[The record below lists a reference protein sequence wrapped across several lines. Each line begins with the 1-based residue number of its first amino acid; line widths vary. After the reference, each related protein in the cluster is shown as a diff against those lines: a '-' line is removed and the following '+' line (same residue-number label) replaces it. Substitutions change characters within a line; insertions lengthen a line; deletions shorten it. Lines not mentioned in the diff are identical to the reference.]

1 MVCGEAGI
9 GKSAVLARAAARA
22 APHARVRQIVASESE
37 MELAYAGLQQLCA
50 PMMNAIDSLPLPQRE
65 ALEVALGL
73 SSASS
78 GNRFLVGLAVLGLLT
93 EAAGDRPLLCI
104 IDDAQWLDDA
114 SSQAIAF
121 VARRLDAE
129 GITILLAMRTVG
141 DQFAN
146 LQQLRLGGLSD
157 RDAGDLFRHVVP
169 GAIDRRIR
177 DQIIAEAR
185 GNPLALKE
193 LPRAISPADIAGGFA
208 LVGSV
213 PLEKRIEESVLAQLE
228 SLPDA
233 ARLLLL
239 VAAADPTGDPDLLL
253 RASAS
258 LGIAPENLDIA
269 AHADALHTG
278 TRVGFRH
285 PLVRS
290 AIYRA
295 APPERRR
302 LVHSALAEATSEVS
316 DPDRRAWHQASATIL
331 PNESV
336 AANLERS
343 AARARIRGGVAA
355 SAAFLERA
363 AELTPDPTLR
373 ARRLISAAEAKHD
386 AGAPAAS
393 LRLLDIAG
401 DRQLTSLQSAL
412 VARLRARA
420 GYALRRDSS
429 ATRLLLDAAKGLE
442 ALDPELARDTYIEA
456 LAAALYGGRLGDS
469 DMVATVATAILE
481 ATDGDSADGPQELL
495 LRGQA
500 LLAAHGQTAALA
512 TLQRALRAL
521 MDRPP
526 DALGLHWLWF
536 ASRAAQDLWDAS
548 ALRELAVRQVELA
561 RADGALTVL
570 PIALSLLM
578 LAQTVDGDLD
588 AAAASCDEIDVIKS
602 VTGHPL
608 PEYGRMF
615 LAAYR
620 GQEEEV
626 LPRARRLRADGVA
639 RGEGYALSAANFAE
653 AILYNGLGRYTEALA
668 AARRE
673 LPYASELN
681 HAMRTLLE
689 LVEAAVHAGEQ
700 ELALTAFEVFEGFTR
715 PVGSDWSLAVA
726 AMAEAQV
733 SEAVAAEE
741 LYHFAIERF
750 ERQRIPIMIGRCRLL
765 YGEMLRRANRRV
777 DAREQLRAAHQ
788 LLSNCGL
795 EGFADRAARELNAT
809 GETLRR
815 RTAGSVG
822 LLTEQELNV
831 ARLARD
837 GLTNRDIGARLFISS
852 RTAEYHLHKV
862 YQKLG
867 INSRS
872 ELGMALTDL
881 T

>member
-1 MVCGEAGI
+1 
-9 GKSAVLARAAARA
+9 
-22 APHARVRQIVASESE
+22 
-37 MELAYAGLQQLCA
+37 
-50 PMMNAIDSLPLPQRE
+50 
-65 ALEVALGL
+65 
-73 SSASS
+73 
-78 GNRFLVGLAVLGLLT
+78 
-93 EAAGDRPLLCI
+93 
-104 IDDAQWLDDA
+104 
-114 SSQAIAF
+114 
-121 VARRLDAE
+121 
-129 GITILLAMRTVG
+129 
-141 DQFAN
+141 
-146 LQQLRLGGLSD
+146 
-157 RDAGDLFRHVVP
+157 
-169 GAIDRRIR
+169 
-177 DQIIAEAR
+177 
-185 GNPLALKE
+185 
-193 LPRAISPADIAGGFA
+193 
-208 LVGSV
+208 
-213 PLEKRIEESVLAQLE
+213 
-228 SLPDA
+228 
-233 ARLLLL
+233 
-239 VAAADPTGDPDLLL
+239 
-253 RASAS
+253 
-258 LGIAPENLDIA
+258 
-269 AHADALHTG
+269 
-278 TRVGFRH
+278 
-285 PLVRS
+285 
-290 AIYRA
+290 
-295 APPERRR
+295 
-302 LVHSALAEATSEVS
+302 
-316 DPDRRAWHQASATIL
+316 
-331 PNESV
+331 
-336 AANLERS
+336 
-343 AARARIRGGVAA
+343 
-355 SAAFLERA
+355 
-363 AELTPDPTLR
+363 
-373 ARRLISAAEAKHD
+373 
-386 AGAPAAS
+386 
-393 LRLLDIAG
+393 
-401 DRQLTSLQSAL
+401 
-412 VARLRARA
+412 
-420 GYALRRDSS
+420 
-429 ATRLLLDAAKGLE
+429 
-442 ALDPELARDTYIEA
+442 
-456 LAAALYGGRLGDS
+456 DS

-608 PEYGRMF
+608 PEYGRMY